1 VPTVADNLQKAL
13 DLADERLT
21 PPRQIDKSVNRA
33 SSAGWLYDCQRHLVL
48 MRLAPEKEIFGKDQE
63 RRFAEGRKQEEL
75 MRTDFKN
82 AEVKMMEFK
91 KPGDTKSKLPEKA
104 RTITEPKIKF
114 EPDDIFIL
122 EKAPIVPVDYKSCSS
137 AIFREIKRYE
147 VGPDLRSSRLT
158 WIRHYP
164 VQMNIYCAGWSASF
178 GLMPFKD
185 KESGEKKIIEC
196 PYNSGDFAY
205 IVDGFK
211 EINRMVEKE
220 DVPAVINNNAVCSF
234 CGFRDH
240 CYPEEKP
247 KAAVSKIQDHE
258 LAMKVLSLLER
269 RQAMLS
275 SGIKQAA
282 KELEE
287 TEDEIKGEIRALGE
301 VVEIGDYRVTCQKST
316 RTEYEIPDDVKKQYK
331 KIVDS
336 WKPIKIEFFGGPL

>member
-13 DLADERLT
+13 DAADERLT

-48 MRLAPEKEIFGKDQE
+48 MRLAPEKEIVGKDQE
-63 RRFAEGRKQEEL
+63 RRFSEGRKQEKL
-75 MRTDFKN
+75 MRADFVN

-91 KPGDTKSKLPEKA
+91 EPGDTKSKLPEKA

-147 VGPDLRSSRLT
+147 VGSDLKSSRLT

-211 EINRMVEKE
+211 EINRLVEKE
-220 DVPAVINNNAVCSF
+220 ELPPVVDSDACHS
-234 CGFRDH
+234 CGFQDY

-247 KAAVSKIQDHE
+247 KTQAATVKDPDLAQKI
-258 LAMKVLSLLER
+258 LTLLER
-269 RQAMLS
+269 RRELMEA
-275 SGIKQAA
+275 GVKEAA
-282 KELEE
+282 KELE
-287 TEDEIKGEIRALGE
+287 TTMDEIKEEIRALGE
-301 VVEIGDYRVTCQKST
+301 VVEIGDYRVTCQKSSK
-316 RTEYEIPDDVKKQYK
+316 TEYEIPDDVKKQYK
-331 KIVDS
+331 KLVPS
-336 WKPIKIEFFGGPL
+336 YKPIKIVYFGGPL

>member
-1 VPTVADNLQKAL
+1 VPTVADNLQLAL
-13 DLADERLT
+13 DKADEDFS

-48 MRLAPEKEIFGKDQE
+48 MRLAPEKEIVGKDQR
-63 RRFAEGRKQEEL
+63 RRFAEGAKQEIL
-75 MRTDFKN
+75 MRDDFRRAGVN
-82 AEVKMMEFK
+82 ILPM
-91 KPGDTKSKLPEKA
+91 KPKGRVIQGPE
-104 RTITEPKIKF
+104 IKF
-114 EPDDIFIL
+114 EPDDLFEINGVS
-122 EKAPIVPVDYKSCSS
+122 PIPVDYKSCSS

-147 VGPDLRSSRLT
+147 VGSDLKRSRLT

-164 VQMNIYCAGWSASF
+164 VQMNIYCAGWGATY

-196 PYNSGDFAY
+196 PYNSGDYSFVA
-205 IVDGFK
+205 DGFT